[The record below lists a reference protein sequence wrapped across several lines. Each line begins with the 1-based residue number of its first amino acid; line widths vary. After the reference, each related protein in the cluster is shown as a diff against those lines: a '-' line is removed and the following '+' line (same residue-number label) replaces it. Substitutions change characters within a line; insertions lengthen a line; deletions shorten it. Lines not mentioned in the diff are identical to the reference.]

1 MKIATKLQR
10 IKVLLKAENIKFITH
25 PNRVS
30 NVGRSDIYIP
40 TYRIAI
46 KGDGEDTQ
54 LFFEK
59 HKKNTHP
66 IIIRREESL
75 LFTIEKVK
83 ATIIKD
89 MLWQQ
94 NKALKDIQR
103 KEKQNNKE
111 YGRYCKKRENDF
123 LRDC

>member
-10 IKVLLKAENIKFITH
+10 IKVLLKTENIKFITH

-30 NVGRSDIYIP
+30 NVGCSDIYIP

-59 HKKNTHP
+59 HKKTH
-66 IIIRREESL
+66 IQLLLEE
-75 LFTIEKVK
+75 KK
-83 ATIIKD
+83 ACYS
-89 MLWQQ
+89 Q
-94 NKALKDIQR
+94 
-103 KEKQNNKE
+103 
-111 YGRYCKKRENDF
+111 
-123 LRDC
+123 

>member
-10 IKVLLKAENIKFITH
+10 IKTMLNNENIGFVTH
-25 PNRVS
+25 PKRIS
-30 NVGRSDIYIP
+30 NIGRSDIYIP
-40 TYRIAI
+40 AYRIAI

-59 HKKNTHP
+59 HKKFSHP
-66 IIIRREESL
+66 VIVREEDSMP
-75 LFTIEKVK
+75 FVIEKVK

-94 NKALKDIQR
+94 GKALKDIQR
-103 KEKQNNKE
+103 KEKQNNK
-111 YGRYCKKRENDF
+111 
-123 LRDC
+123 